1 MVAVRMADGSTYE
14 VNTLLS
20 KGDSNTKLRKSNNSG
35 KGYKTVGLSLSP
47 ANESG
52 YQTCSSSSAG
62 CRKACL
68 FTAGYGVYEPVR
80 KARIAKTRLFF
91 QDRDIFKKM
100 LISELTTWQRRVNRK
115 GYKLACRLNV
125 VSDIAWEKMMPEL
138 FALFPD
144 VQFYDYTK
152 HAIRAMNWDSGKLP
166 ANYYLTFSRSEDND
180 NEIDVI
186 LNESNR
192 LNITVVFDS
201 HELPEYWQGR
211 KVINGD
217 ETDLRFLDEPGT
229 IVGLYAKGR
238 ARKDESGFVVSTNR
252 VSLEVI

>member
-1 MVAVRMADGSTYE
+1 MIAVRMADGSTYN
-14 VNTLLS
+14 VSVLLS
-20 KGDSNTKLRKSNNSG
+20 KGDSNTKLRKSDNSG

-62 CRKACL
+62 CRRACL

-91 QDRDIFKKM
+91 QDRPTFKKM

-138 FALFPD
+138 FTLFPN

-152 HAIRAMNWDSGKLP
+152 HYARARLYSLGNFPS
-166 ANYYLTFSRSEDND
+166 NYYLTFSRSENNQKYVDNLIAD
-180 NEIDVI
+180 NCKI
-186 LNESNR
+186 
-192 LNITVVFDS
+192 NIAVVFDS
-201 HELPEYWQGR
+201 HELPAYFLKR
-211 KVINGD
+211 SVINGD

-238 ARKDESGFVVSTNR
+238 ARKDESGFVVPTNR
-252 VSLEVI
+252 ISLEVI